1 LHELGYEVESFGK
14 DSFVI
19 QEHPLILNK
28 AMKNTIENLLEQ
40 FKHFSSDLNFQTQK
54 LIRSLTWQ
62 HAVKAGTSLGQEM
75 KSLIE
80 DLFNCAQPN
89 MSAGGN
95 PTYMSL
101 DEGLSEKLFSR

>member
-1 LHELGYEVESFGK
+1 LKIYGT
-14 DSFVI
+14 I
-19 QEHPLILNK
+19 QTFQQRP
-28 AMKNTIENLLEQ
+28 
-40 FKHFSSDLNFQTQK
+40 FKTEK

-62 HAVKAGTSLGQEM
+62 HAVKAGTSLGQKEM

-95 PTYMSL
+95 PTYIEFKKDYL
-101 DEGLSEKLFSR
+101 EKLFSR